1 MKIKLIIISVII
13 IAIALVGFYFYSKS
27 AKELSHE
34 NHTETI
40 YTCSMHPQISKNKP
54 GNCPI
59 CGMQLIEKNI
69 LSKEDNVGDLGTI
82 LFPTNEFAIGNYET
96 IQPIDTIMSETIEIP
111 GILTY
116 NTNTSIG
123 ISTRISGRIER
134 SYIKFNYQQIR
145 EGDKLFDI
153 YSPELLV
160 AQNNFL
166 YLLNSNQIDSSIVES
181 SRKNLEYLGL
191 SKLQIENLELKREA
205 RSVITIYSPKSGVV
219 VVENDRKNSNEAMQS
234 QIRNADEVGLKS
246 GGYIFKNTTL
256 LTLISTENIWGVFY
270 AKRDMVS
277 LLKINTNILITTEA
291 NKSIR
296 MHGKIGFI
304 ENQIVSDKKNIGFRV
319 NIKNDF
325 HLPIGTILIGKLT
338 LANIKGIWVP
348 KSAVITIGNKQ
359 IVLIK
364 MSNGFKTKEVSI
376 GKERNGYLQIIEGI
390 YPNTILA
397 KNAQYLMDSESF
409 IK

>member
-13 IAIALVGFYFYSKS
+13 IVIALVGFYFYSKS

-96 IQPIDTIMSETIEIP
+96 IQPIDTTMSETIEIP
-111 GILTY
+111 GILKY

-191 SKLQIENLELKREA
+191 SKVQIENLELKRET

-219 VVENDRKNSNEAMQS
+219 VVENNRKNSNEAMQS
-234 QIRNADEVGLKS
+234 QIRNADEAGLKS
-246 GGYIFKNTTL
+246 GSYIFKNTTL

-296 MHGKIGFI
+296 IHGKIGFI
-304 ENQIVSDKKNIGFRV
+304 ENQIDGDKKNIGFRV

-325 HLPIGTILIGKLT
+325 HIPIGTTLIGKLT

-390 YPNTILA
+390 NQNTILA

>member
-13 IAIALVGFYFYSKS
+13 IVIALVGFYFYSKS

-246 GGYIFKNTTL
+246 GSYIFKNTTL

-296 MHGKIGFI
+296 MQGKIGFI

>member
-1 MKIKLIIISVII
+1 
-13 IAIALVGFYFYSKS
+13 
-27 AKELSHE
+27 
-34 NHTETI
+34 
-40 YTCSMHPQISKNKP
+40 MHPQISKNKP

-96 IQPIDTIMSETIEIP
+96 IQPIDTTMSETIEIP

-191 SKLQIENLELKREA
+191 SKVQIENLELKREA

-219 VVENDRKNSNEAMQS
+219 VVENNRKNSNEAMQS

-246 GGYIFKNTTL
+246 GSYILKNTTL

-296 MHGKIGFI
+296 IHGKIGFI
-304 ENQIVSDKKNIGFRV
+304 ENQIVGDKKNIGFRV

-325 HLPIGTILIGKLT
+325 QIPIGTILIGKLT

-390 YPNTILA
+390 NQNTILA

>member
-13 IAIALVGFYFYSKS
+13 IVIALVGFYFYSKS

-96 IQPIDTIMSETIEIP
+96 IQPIDTTMSETIEIP

-191 SKLQIENLELKREA
+191 SKVQIENLELKREA

-219 VVENDRKNSNEAMQS
+219 VVENNRKNSNEAMQS

-246 GGYIFKNTTL
+246 GSYILKNTTL

-296 MHGKIGFI
+296 IHGKIGFI
-304 ENQIVSDKKNIGFRV
+304 ENQIVGDKKNIGFRV

-325 HLPIGTILIGKLT
+325 QIPIGTILIGKLT

-390 YPNTILA
+390 NQNTILA

>member
-1 MKIKLIIISVII
+1 M
-13 IAIALVGFYFYSKS
+13 
-27 AKELSHE
+27 
-34 NHTETI
+34 
-40 YTCSMHPQISKNKP
+40 
-54 GNCPI
+54 
-59 CGMQLIEKNI
+59 
-69 LSKEDNVGDLGTI
+69 
-82 LFPTNEFAIGNYET
+82 
-96 IQPIDTIMSETIEIP
+96 
-111 GILTY
+111 
-116 NTNTSIG
+116 
-123 ISTRISGRIER
+123 
-134 SYIKFNYQQIR
+134 
-145 EGDKLFDI
+145 
-153 YSPELLV
+153 
-160 AQNNFL
+160 
-166 YLLNSNQIDSSIVES
+166 
-181 SRKNLEYLGL
+181 
-191 SKLQIENLELKREA
+191 QIENLELKREA

-219 VVENDRKNSNEAMQS
+219 VVENKRKNSNEAMQS

-246 GGYIFKNTTL
+246 GSYILKNTTL

-296 MHGKIGFI
+296 IHGKIGFI
-304 ENQIVSDKKNIGFRV
+304 ENQIVGDKKNIGFRV

-325 HLPIGTILIGKLT
+325 HIPIGTILIGKLT

-390 YPNTILA
+390 NQNTILA